1 MEPTDVS
8 QSASDSPSSSA
19 DRPEVTRLLEAWS
32 EGSEA
37 ARERLFDLVY
47 EDLKVVARN
56 RLRHERDGH
65 TLETTALLHE
75 AYLRL
80 VRTRATDWRDRAHF
94 FAVASRVIRHVLVDH
109 ARSRNAEK
117 RGGGRTR
124 VTLEPGTAA
133 VGEPALEVLALE
145 EALQALGEHSTRMV
159 RVVECRFFGGLS
171 VKETAAALDVS
182 PRTVEREWQ
191 RARVYLYRE
200 LGLDQEDG
208 TRHD

>member
-8 QSASDSPSSSA
+8 QDTSDAPSSSA
-19 DRPEVTRLLEAWS
+19 REQITRLLSEWS
-32 EGSEA
+32 EGSGT
-37 ARERLFDLVY
+37 ARERLFYLVY
-47 EDLKVVARN
+47 DDLKVVAHN
-56 RLRHERDGH
+56 RLLQERDGH

-80 VRTRATDWRDRAHF
+80 VRTEGTDWRDRAHF

-117 RGGGRTR
+117 RGGGRTP

-133 VGEPALEVLALE
+133 VSEPVLKVLALE
-145 EALQALGEHSTRMV
+145 EALQALAEHSPRMV
-159 RVVECRFFGGLS
+159 QVVECRFFGGLS

-182 PRTVEREWQ
+182 TRTVERAWQ
-191 RARVYLYRE
+191 RARAYLYRE
-200 LGLDQEDG
+200 LELDQEDG
-208 TRHD
+208 TRDG